1 MITEKN
7 HKLLTSQLFVTDC
20 TKKGLAS
27 MQALSWFCFAHIKQQ
42 IVSLFRSDL
51 ISVCIFFNIEQIL
64 SGSTLL
70 TGITQQALANLDK
83 TVKLSLF
90 IKARVL
96 LVAVTAFLCK
106 LVSEYLL
113 ISYSSPE
120 ATLKL
125 ELHSAKWQI
134 ISQRSWL

>member
-1 MITEKN
+1 M
-7 HKLLTSQLFVTDC
+7 LLWYVRTAFFAALRTLSL
-20 TKKGLAS
+20 GLNS
-27 MQALSWFCFAHIKQQ
+27 KQALSWFCFAHIKQQ

-64 SGSTLL
+64 SGSALL

-83 TVKLSLF
+83 TLKLSLF
-90 IKARVL
+90 IKAKVL
-96 LVAVTAFLCK
+96 LAAVTVFLCK
-106 LVSEYLL
+106 KCLL

-125 ELHSAKWQI
+125 ELHRVQNA
-134 ISQRSWL
+134 RSFHNELDHPVV